1 MVRISRTGMEREGAL
16 EGLEIE
22 CYRLRKIES
31 LIKWKVELYG
41 VNEENNLLEERRF
54 S

>member
-1 MVRISRTGMEREGAL
+1 MEREGAL

-22 CYRLRKIES
+22 CYRLAKDRES
-31 LIKWKVELYG
+31 DKWKVELYG